1 MTRAIETAPE
11 LKLEPQD
18 IENLLDELR
27 DYHAIYSPLFYRRE
41 QQGWYEK
48 YVRGLLLD
56 IPDKSI
62 EPMILALQGAD
73 PNAVRAMQHFISEGA
88 WDDTLILKRHWREVN
103 LDLGEEEGV
112 FILDGSDFLKQG
124 DDSTGVKR
132 QYCGEVGKVANCQA
146 GVFLGYASSKGYA
159 LLDRR
164 LYIPQ
169 EWLED
174 DAYFDRCEKC
184 GIPDTLMFQTKPELG
199 WEMIQG
205 VLATGN
211 LRGRWL
217 VCDEGFGCDTHF
229 LDNVA
234 GTGLWYFAEVPHDTQ
249 GWLHRPATAIPS
261 WLGRGPQPTQA
272 RLVEGE
278 PSPQSVIQ
286 IAQSLPISH
295 WSRHLIKEG
304 SQGPLIADFAALRI
318 VTVRDGL
325 PGPEVWLVL
334 RRNIESGELKTY
346 LSNAP
351 ADTPLLTLVRL
362 SGMRWPIETGFE
374 DGKQLV
380 GMGDYQVRSWLGWHH
395 HMTLCILAHY
405 FLVRLQ
411 IRLKGKAPALTIPQV
426 KLLLIGILPK
436 CDFDTEWVLKVLNY
450 RQKRNHAAYLS
461 HRKRRMALINHLT
474 QTECKVSL

>member
-1 MTRAIETAPE
+1 MTKAIETAPE

-174 DAYFDRCEKC
+174 DAYFDRC
-184 GIPDTLMFQTKPELG
+184 
-199 WEMIQG
+199 
-205 VLATGN
+205 
-211 LRGRWL
+211 
-217 VCDEGFGCDTHF
+217 
-229 LDNVA
+229 
-234 GTGLWYFAEVPHDTQ
+234 
-249 GWLHRPATAIPS
+249 
-261 WLGRGPQPTQA
+261 
-272 RLVEGE
+272 
-278 PSPQSVIQ
+278 
-286 IAQSLPISH
+286 
-295 WSRHLIKEG
+295 
-304 SQGPLIADFAALRI
+304 
-318 VTVRDGL
+318 
-325 PGPEVWLVL
+325 
-334 RRNIESGELKTY
+334 
-346 LSNAP
+346 
-351 ADTPLLTLVRL
+351 
-362 SGMRWPIETGFE
+362 
-374 DGKQLV
+374 
-380 GMGDYQVRSWLGWHH
+380 
-395 HMTLCILAHY
+395 
-405 FLVRLQ
+405 
-411 IRLKGKAPALTIPQV
+411 
-426 KLLLIGILPK
+426 
-436 CDFDTEWVLKVLNY
+436 
-450 RQKRNHAAYLS
+450 
-461 HRKRRMALINHLT
+461 
-474 QTECKVSL
+474 